1 MNPEFIQVASLLG
14 RSLAALENSQEVTS
28 YSRIPDPQQFRK
40 IMSRGTDLSR
50 CRRGKTFFDAI
61 GYRTRIGQGMHDRGE
76 AYVFADAD
84 LCDADRRGLSN
95 HFPVRLKSI
104 SVARKRLRAGQ
115 VWDVSTCGEDWGV
128 DALEELYVLL
138 NVGRLEVEP
147 GAAILVQGNV
157 FSFVCQEL
165 IHLPDESENVL
176 KVLIRGTPHGVS
188 TGLRDRK
195 NLDGKSGENGV
206 HGISGQNGHDVQL
219 SSSVL
224 GPCIILKDSDQ
235 CRDGQRGSDGSN
247 GCAGER
253 GCNGGMSKTAEITIR
268 SFVSSFGG
276 LIVDVQPG
284 DGGNGGA
291 GGRGGHGGPGGH
303 GASGVVGLDHTFHCG
318 KGGDGGNGGN
328 GGDGGPGGNAGLSSN
343 VYLDV
348 QLHATARVMCVAKQG
363 RPGLG
368 GAGGEEGRA
377 GVGGRPGRES
387 LDALVGKSGRDGR
400 PGRIGRNGKPRPGPP
415 IFLNDFLQPQT
426 TEFTDS
432 SASKEAFH

>member
-157 FSFVCQEL
+157 FSFVFVTERIL
-165 IHLPDESENVL
+165 TENPAKMASTASPVRTAMTCSYLRAFWALASFL
-176 KVLIRGTPHGVS
+176 KTPINVATDNGEVTVR
-188 TGLRDRK
+188 TGAP
-195 NLDGKSGENGV
+195 G
-206 HGISGQNGHDVQL
+206 
-219 SSSVL
+219 SV
-224 GPCIILKDSDQ
+224 
-235 CRDGQRGSDGSN
+235 
-247 GCAGER
+247 
-253 GCNGGMSKTAEITIR
+253 
-268 SFVSSFGG
+268 
-276 LIVDVQPG
+276 
-284 DGGNGGA
+284 GA
-291 GGRGGHGGPGGH
+291 T
-303 GASGVVGLDHTFHCG
+303 VG
-318 KGGDGGNGGN
+318 
-328 GGDGGPGGNAGLSSN
+328 
-343 VYLDV
+343 
-348 QLHATARVMCVAKQG
+348 
-363 RPGLG
+363 
-368 GAGGEEGRA
+368 
-377 GVGGRPGRES
+377 
-387 LDALVGKSGRDGR
+387 
-400 PGRIGRNGKPRPGPP
+400 
-415 IFLNDFLQPQT
+415 
-426 TEFTDS
+426 
-432 SASKEAFH
+432 